1 MMTNVPKRL
10 SSEGEFSVYLLNTL
24 SRDLSWP
31 EVLDTLGTR
40 LVSAVPGAT
49 TILSS
54 NRANIGFPCVTTGQP
69 CPSDEP
75 TMGSSH
81 PITTATW
88 NNSRSNDHS
97 PSSRD
102 SDKQNSHEQELCA
115 HNNSGHTTP
124 GDLVSP
130 TTIPPTLDPHKVLST
145 SQPEL
150 TSQRQSPS
158 PLTAQQANPASL
170 PDEHVMA
177 KCVVDVAER
186 YQTQPANFP
195 LPPTIT
201 SNNTVPNQDT
211 VNHPAQTAA
220 VSHNHDDTSTLNGLR
235 QEHESIPCDTQST
248 PPEEGVDEP
257 VHPPSTEKPL
267 TMETLAIIKTIVQHM
282 TINIIKIIDKIQK
295 KLSYMKHLLNNN
307 KQC

>member
-1 MMTNVPKRL
+1 MKPATHYLNVSNKCTKVETSLLANQFSRQTNPTVNNRLQAKQLESRNPQSKHFPCEENVLNSEKRIIDKANLPKRSSSNMTTNVPERL
-10 SSEGEFSVYLLNTL
+10 SSEGEFSVYLLNAL
-24 SRDLSWP
+24 SRDLPWP

-49 TILSS
+49 TTLSS
-54 NRANIGFPCVTTGQP
+54 NRTNIGLPCLTTGQP

-97 PSSRD
+97 LSSRD

-145 SQPEL
+145 SQPGL
-150 TSQRQSPS
+150 TSQRPS
-158 PLTAQQANPASL
+158 PPNRPTRPVYLMSTLWQNASWTLLSGTKHNP
-170 PDEHVMA
+170 
-177 KCVVDVAER
+177 
-186 YQTQPANFP
+186 QTSPFP
-195 LPPTIT
+195 LQSQVTILF
-201 SNNTVPNQDT
+201 
-211 VNHPAQTAA
+211 QT
-220 VSHNHDDTSTLNGLR
+220 R
-235 QEHESIPCDTQST
+235 TQST
-248 PPEEGVDEP
+248 
-257 VHPPSTEKPL
+257 
-267 TMETLAIIKTIVQHM
+267 I
-282 TINIIKIIDKIQK
+282 
-295 KLSYMKHLLNNN
+295 LL
-307 KQC
+307 K